1 MANEKNV
8 VLGSGKLFITEATV
22 VGGVITVPEDATI
35 EVEAN
40 RIGAVSGGATL
51 TYKPTFYTAED
62 DLGEVKV
69 TRLQKEEVTL
79 KSGIMKWNYEALQK
93 LASTARSTIVKGIT
107 TIKLGGTKNDD
118 GKVYIVRFLHEDAA
132 QGDIRIT
139 IAGSNTS
146 GFELAFSQD
155 KETVVDMEFAAHP
168 IDAEG
173 TLVLYSEG
181 KETE

>member
-1 MANEKNV
+1 MAEKNV
-8 VLGSGKLFITEATV
+8 VLGSGKLFISEATLTN
-22 VGGVITVPEDATI
+22 GVATIPEDETI
-35 EVEAN
+35 EAEAN

-51 TYKPTFYTAED
+51 TYKPTFYTADD
-62 DLGEVKV
+62 DLGEVKK
-69 TRLQKEEVTL
+69 TFLQKEEVTL

-93 LASTARSTIVKGIT
+93 LASTARSTTTSGVT
-107 TIKLGGTKNDD
+107 TIKLGGLNNYD
-118 GKVYIVRFLHEDAA
+118 GKVYIVRFLHEDAV

-139 IAGSNTS
+139 ICGSNTN

-155 KETVVDMEFAAHP
+155 KETVIDMEFAGQP

-181 KETE
+181 KKTV